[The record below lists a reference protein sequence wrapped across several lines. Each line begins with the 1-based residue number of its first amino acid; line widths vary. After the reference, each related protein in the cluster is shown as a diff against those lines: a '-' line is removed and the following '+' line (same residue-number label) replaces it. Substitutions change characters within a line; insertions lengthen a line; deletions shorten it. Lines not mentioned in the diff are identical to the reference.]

1 MKAINVAA
9 AAAAATAQSHS
20 SPRSCKYGKICGCQK
35 KERKERERIGVDWTG
50 RGGAGHFVV
59 GTLISRLPGIPLES
73 HE

>member
-1 MKAINVAA
+1 MAKSAVA
-9 AAAAATAQSHS
+9 
-20 SPRSCKYGKICGCQK
+20 K
-35 KERKERERIGVDWTG
+35 KGAREKERENWGRLPWGG